1 MGDLEITELRRNEGA
16 DGDLEMQTN
25 EPVDLDVESESSPR
39 RKGKH
44 LTAKEIALCLSLRAS
59 SNPEARRM
67 QSIAN
72 VVGTSVASVSRTLAQ
87 FSDTRPLARRYLEG
101 SALPL
106 ARSVVEASTDDGALG
121 VKVLTGLGVLGAS
134 VGHGVAVQVNV
145 GCGAVDVEA
154 TLPVL
159 PGTLGAP

>member
-1 MGDLEITELRRNEGA
+1 
-16 DGDLEMQTN
+16 
-25 EPVDLDVESESSPR
+25 
-39 RKGKH
+39 
-44 LTAKEIALCLSLRAS
+44 
-59 SNPEARRM
+59 M

-106 ARSVVEASTDDGALG
+106 ARSVTSAALDDGALG

-145 GCGAVDVEA
+145 GSGVVDVGA

-159 PGTLGAP
+159 PGSPGAP

>member
-1 MGDLEITELRRNEGA
+1 MDETETERSEAVSDLPERV
-16 DGDLEMQTN
+16 
-25 EPVDLDVESESSPR
+25 P
-39 RKGKH
+39 GKH
-44 LTAKEIALCLSLRAS
+44 LSQQQIRLILTLRDGGLLESEIANRPELRC
-59 SNPEARRM
+59 
-67 QSIAN
+67 SIS
-72 VVGTSVASVSRTLAQ
+72 TVSRVLSQ

-106 ARSVVEASTDDGALG
+106 ARSVTSAALNDGALG

-145 GCGAVDVEA
+145 GSGAVDVEA

>member
-1 MGDLEITELRRNEGA
+1 MDETETERSEAVSDLPERV
-16 DGDLEMQTN
+16 
-25 EPVDLDVESESSPR
+25 P
-39 RKGKH
+39 GKH
-44 LTAKEIALCLSLRAS
+44 LNQQQMGLILTLRDGGLLEAEIANRPELRC
-59 SNPEARRM
+59 
-67 QSIAN
+67 SIS
-72 VVGTSVASVSRTLAQ
+72 TVSRVLSQ

-106 ARSVVEASTDDGALG
+106 ARSVTSAALEDGALG
-121 VKVLTGLGVLGAS
+121 AKVLTGLGVLGAS

-145 GCGAVDVEA
+145 GCGDVDVEA